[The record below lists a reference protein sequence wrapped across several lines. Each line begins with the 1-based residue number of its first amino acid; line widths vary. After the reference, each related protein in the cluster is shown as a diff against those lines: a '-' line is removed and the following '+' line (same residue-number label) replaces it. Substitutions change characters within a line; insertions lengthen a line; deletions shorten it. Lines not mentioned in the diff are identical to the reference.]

1 MLVDAPKRPPTSMNV
16 HLKKQRGLRK
26 ARYPYWGARLRMAT
40 ARRRGIKANGRFTR
54 PCSCVRPPVSK
65 QASEGIARGALSLLG
80 EASKRTAASRPGSA
94 FGTFAFKQASEGIAL
109 SAWRRI
115 RAIPIGGGFK
125 ANGRHAALFLHAA
138 TRLEASFGGWPHAR
152 TPHFREAFALAER
165 GGFEPPVQFNPY
177 GSLANYWFKPLTHLS
192 NSGGKYSRPIQFCD
206 PGWIRTNDHQL
217 RRQVL
222 YPAELRDRRVQR
234 TAKPV
239 SWISSRAFWR
249 CVLASW
255 AIGVDACKGQQK
267 HSAMVQGHEQERGH
281 LVM

>member
-40 ARRRGIKANGRFTR
+40 ARRRGIEANGRFTAGFCIR
-54 PCSCVRPPVSK
+54 DIR
-65 QASEGIARGALSLLG
+65 L
-80 EASKRTAASRPGSA
+80 EAS
-94 FGTFAFKQASEGIAL
+94 FGGDCA
-109 SAWRRI
+109 R

-125 ANGRHAALFLHAA
+125 ANGRFTAGFCIRANLLK
-138 TRLEASFGGWPHAR
+138 RASAVAPKCR
-152 TPHFREAFALAER
+152 TPQLRGAFALAER

-222 YPAELRDRRVQR
+222 YPAELRDHCCGR
-234 TAKPV
+234 K
-239 SWISSRAFWR
+239 
-249 CVLASW
+249 
-255 AIGVDACKGQQK
+255 
-267 HSAMVQGHEQERGH
+267 
-281 LVM
+281 